1 MKKFKISLLIIL
13 IMTISIAAVSAADNS
28 SELEIAQIEDSM
40 LDVSSDVENN
50 VVQSTNDFEILSDE
64 ENGNNFTSLQST
76 IDNGGL
82 VSLSSDYVRVD
93 GEYDVLISKNV
104 TLFGNNHKIDADN
117 KGGIFKVQSGCTL
130 TLIGVTLINGNAE
143 YGGTIYNNGNL
154 AISHSYLI
162 NNTATKSGG
171 AIYDEGGN
179 VNVFGST
186 FDNNN
191 C

>member
-1 MKKFKISLLIIL
+1 
-13 IMTISIAAVSAADNS
+13 MTISIAAVSAADNS
-28 SELEIAQIEDSM
+28 SELEIAQVEDSM

-104 TLFGNNHKIDADN
+104 TLFGNNHPHQDYIPHRQAKYQPC
-117 KGGIFKVQSGCTL
+117 VLTQSPPRYCKYSELELSTPDRRSQNFFRYRSPRRAPNVEPPWRKDSPAPHNERYL
-130 TLIGVTLINGNAE
+130 QPT
-143 YGGTIYNNGNL
+143 GT
-154 AISHSYLI
+154 
-162 NNTATKSGG
+162 G
-171 AIYDEGGN
+171 AKDEL
-179 VNVFGST
+179 SRHP
-186 FDNNN
+186 
-191 C
+191 